1 MSRKSWMDEQGET
14 TLIDDYA
21 SQSTSFIDAMADG
34 KIDESEVQSQEAKLV
49 ALMKKI
55 EPTLD
60 DKQHAEI
67 TELLCEMSVY
77 SVMQLLHTAYQARM
91 SQGVSGL
98 KL

>member
-1 MSRKSWMDEQGET
+1 MNRRSWMDDQGET

-21 SQSTSFIDAMADG
+21 KQSSSFLEAMADG
-34 KIDESEVQSQEAKLV
+34 KIDPSEVEAQEARLV
-49 ALMKKI
+49 SLMKKI

-60 DKQHAEI
+60 DAQHAAI

-77 SVMQLLHTAYQARM
+77 SVMQLLNTAYEARLR
-91 SQGVSGL
+91 QGVSGL

>member
-1 MSRKSWMDEQGET
+1 MSRKSWTDEQGET

-21 SQSTSFIDAMADG
+21 KQSADFIAAMADG
-34 KIDESEVQSQEAKLV
+34 KIDKSEVDAQEAKLV
-49 ALMKKI
+49 AIMNKI

-60 DKQHAEI
+60 DQQHAAI

-77 SVMQLLHTAYQARM
+77 SVMQMLHAAYESRM

>member
-1 MSRKSWMDEQGET
+1 MSRKSWTDEQGET

-21 SQSTSFIDAMADG
+21 RQSTAFIDAMADG
-34 KIDESEVQSQEAKLV
+34 KIDLAEVESQEATLV

-60 DKQHAEI
+60 DEQHAAI
-67 TELLCEMSVY
+67 TELLCEISVY
-77 SVMQLLHTAYQARM
+77 SVMQLLNTAYEARI

>member
-1 MSRKSWMDEQGET
+1 MTRKSWMDDQGET

-21 SQSTSFIDAMADG
+21 RQSASFIDAMADG
-34 KIDESEVQSQEAKLV
+34 KIDPSEVEVQEAKVV

-60 DKQHAEI
+60 DDQHAAI

-77 SVMQLLHTAYQARM
+77 SVMQLLNTAYEARM

>member
-1 MSRKSWMDEQGET
+1 MSRKSWLDEKSET

-21 SQSTSFIDAMADG
+21 RQSASFIESMADG
-34 KIDESEVQSQEAKLV
+34 MIDQSEVEVQEAKLV

-55 EPTLD
+55 EPQLD
-60 DKQHAEI
+60 DQQHADI

-77 SVMQLLHTAYQARM
+77 SVMQLLNTAYQSRM
-91 SQGVSGL
+91 SQGVAGL

>member
-1 MSRKSWMDEQGET
+1 MSRTSWTDEQGET

-21 SQSTSFIDAMADG
+21 RQSTVFIDAMADG
-34 KIDESEVQSQEAKLV
+34 KIDRSEVESQEARLV

-60 DKQHAEI
+60 DAQHVAI

-77 SVMQLLHTAYQARM
+77 SVMQLLNTAFEARI
-91 SQGVSGL
+91 SHGVSGL